1 MISPPVTVCVVDDE
15 EAVRKALVRLLKAA
29 GFDARGFAS
38 PGEYLEQH
46 DPQTP
51 GCLVLDVAMPGC
63 TGLDLQDALAAA
75 GRERSIVFLT
85 GQGDIP
91 MSVKAMKA
99 GAIDF
104 LTKPIDD
111 KQLLNAVHAAIE
123 RDRNARQDRAELE
136 TIRERLDTLTHRER
150 EVFEHVVTGKMN
162 KQIAADLGTV
172 EKTIKVHRGRV
183 MAKMQVDSVA
193 ELVRVASL
201 AGIKTGSGPVSG

>member
-1 MISPPVTVCVVDDE
+1 
-15 EAVRKALVRLLKAA
+15 
-29 GFDARGFAS
+29 
-38 PGEYLEQH
+38 
-46 DPQTP
+46 
-51 GCLVLDVAMPGC
+51 
-63 TGLDLQDALAAA
+63 
-75 GRERSIVFLT
+75 
-85 GQGDIP
+85 
-91 MSVKAMKA
+91 MKA

-150 EVFEHVVTGKMN
+150 EVCEHVVTGKMN

>member
-1 MISPPVTVCVVDDE
+1 VDDE
-15 EAVRKALVRLLKAA
+15 ESVRKALVRLLTAE
-29 GFDARGFAS
+29 GFDAKGYAS
-38 PGEYLEQH
+38 PDEYMKQH
-46 DPQTP
+46 DPKTP

-63 TGLDLQDALAAA
+63 TGLELQEALADA
-75 GRERSIVFLT
+75 GRERSIVFIT
-85 GQGDIP
+85 GRGDIP

-111 KQLLNAVHAAIE
+111 TQLINAVHAAIE
-123 RDRNARQDRAELE
+123 RDRIARYDRAELDS
-136 TIRERLDTLTHRER
+136 IRERLATLTDRER
-150 EVFEHVVTGKMN
+150 EVLEQVVTGRIN

-183 MAKMQVDSVA
+183 MAKMHVTSVA

-201 AGIKTGSGPVSG
+201 VGIKTGSGSLSE